1 MSATDFLT
9 VAQSVIL
16 ASKEGRLLFTN
27 GADHYF
33 MARDGVVVHAHG
45 VNYTITRMDADASAS
60 YLKASG
66 CREHRDLRLEHALED
81 IAWQNYG
88 VMLRRDRR
96 GVVCWI
102 TACYA
107 DAPGFETIQGRLY

>member
-27 GADHYF
+27 GASHFFFDRGGEH
-33 MARDGVVVHAHG
+33 VVHAHG
-45 VNYTITRMDADASAS
+45 VNYAITRFDADTSAS
-60 YLKASG
+60 YLAASG
-66 CREHRDLRLEHALED
+66 CRAHRDTVLEDALER
-81 IAWQNYG
+81 IAWENYG

-102 TACYA
+102 MGCYA
-107 DAPGFETIQGRLY
+107 DAPGFDPV